1 MPRRVPDVK
10 ATGIG
15 RVAAVVVAV
24 ALGGGC
30 LPVDA
35 PNDLQFTFVNET
47 DVTLVFWESDEYMR
61 GAFEPGESGS
71 VSLGH
76 SRQYCTDDVRART
89 EDGTLEAHDP
99 EICHGDTW
107 VVGEESLGPVSAG

>member
-1 MPRRVPDVK
+1 M
-10 ATGIG
+10 
-15 RVAAVVVAV
+15 AAAVVAV
-24 ALGGGC
+24 ALVGGC

-35 PNDLQFTFVNET
+35 PNDLQFTFVNDT
-47 DVTLVFWESDEYMR
+47 DVTLVVWELDEYTR
-61 GAFEPGESGS
+61 GTFEPGESGT

-89 EDGTLEAHDP
+89 EDGALEAHDP

-107 VVGEESLGPVSAG
+107 VVDDDDLRPATTAG